1 MAGSTRWAQWD
12 AEVAGGRNPADLLAD
27 LPDEVIVEMLRT
39 ADRRGR
45 DYERDLLMV
54 ELGNRV
60 VRLRREVE
68 RLRGERA

>member
-12 AEVAGGRNPADLLAD
+12 AAVAGGRNPAEVLAELAD
-27 LPDEVIVEMLRT
+27 EAIVEMLRT